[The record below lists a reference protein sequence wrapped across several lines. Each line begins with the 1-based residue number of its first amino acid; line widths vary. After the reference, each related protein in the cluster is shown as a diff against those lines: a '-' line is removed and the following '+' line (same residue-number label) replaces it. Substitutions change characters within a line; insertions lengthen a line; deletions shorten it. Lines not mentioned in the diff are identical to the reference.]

1 MLKSSSDYEMTIRHQ
16 YDRICCL
23 ALKCEAIDYFRRI
36 NIQRKREV
44 MFCEMSEA
52 ELNRLYTM
60 DQYRAEKHQMTVLG
74 YEIEITDDLLAEALK
89 VLTKRKRDIILLSF
103 FQGMS
108 DAEIARRLDLVRST
122 VNEHKKRSLEILK
135 NFMEK
140 GYKNDET
147 K

>member
-1 MLKSSSDYEMTIRHQ
+1 M
-16 YDRICCL
+16 
-23 ALKCEAIDYFRRI
+23 
-36 NIQRKREV
+36 
-44 MFCEMSEA
+44 
-52 ELNRLYTM
+52 NRLYTM